1 MKPPVWRASYLSR
14 SCVNCASDKFAVP
27 AVAARPWALAFL
39 GGGGGGAFPQQSSE
53 SRKMGLSR
61 RLPPSVGLVRDS
73 WRFTPVISNPVVK
86 REWDLL
92 SLSLSLLFL
101 RIRARKT
108 DDWRSVNSQDLPCGG
123 PRKVLPTPADKCVS
137 SRSGKI
143 HSAAG
148 PK

>member
-1 MKPPVWRASYLSR
+1 MAALFLS
-14 SCVNCASDKFAVP
+14 KAVK
-27 AVAARPWALAFL
+27 AGRWVLVDVSH
-39 GGGGGGAFPQQSSE
+39 PQWGWSGIVGDSLQSSQIL
-53 SRKMGLSR
+53 LS
-61 RLPPSVGLVRDS
+61 SVNG
-73 WRFTPVISNPVVK
+73 IC
-86 REWDLL
+86 